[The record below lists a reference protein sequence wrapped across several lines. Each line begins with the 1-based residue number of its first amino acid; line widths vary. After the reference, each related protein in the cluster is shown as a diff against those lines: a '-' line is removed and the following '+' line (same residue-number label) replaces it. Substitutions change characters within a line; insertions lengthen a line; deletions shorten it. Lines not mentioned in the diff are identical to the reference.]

1 MYDQKA
7 YSRYMFTKTAKIGS
21 KKPDFKDP
29 KQLDLNSKSIV
40 ELNALIHVP

>member
-7 YSRYMFTKTAKIGS
+7 YSINMFTKTAQIRS
-21 KKPDFKDP
+21 KKTDFKDP

-40 ELNALIHVP
+40 ELNALTHVP